1 MPADISKVF
10 KASVK
15 AVRMSLEDTQ
25 EKNDLLN
32 EELLGK
38 KRKTEQQTKSKNP
51 AEKLTSAIAKELR
64 SIVSV
69 VLWIVILYFDMF
81 NQVISRLKINFRSK
95 I

>member
-15 AVRMSLEDTQ
+15 AVRMSLEDSQ

-32 EELLGK
+32 EALLGK

-51 AEKLTSAIAKELR
+51 AEKLTSSIAKELR
-64 SIVSV
+64 AIVSV
-69 VLWIVILYFDMF
+69 VLW
-81 NQVISRLKINFRSK
+81 NINRCFIFRYIQSSH
-95 I
+95 

>member
-15 AVRMSLEDTQ
+15 AVRMSLEDSQ

-69 VLWIVILYFDMF
+69 VL
-81 NQVISRLKINFRSK
+81 
-95 I
+95 